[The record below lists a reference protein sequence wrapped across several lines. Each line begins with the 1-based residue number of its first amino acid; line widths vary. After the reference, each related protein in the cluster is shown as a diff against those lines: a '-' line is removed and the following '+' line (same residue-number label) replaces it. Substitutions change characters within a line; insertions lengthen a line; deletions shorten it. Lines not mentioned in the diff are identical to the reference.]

1 MGQKRKR
8 PILLQV
14 IVGMIVVAAV
24 LWPATVWLYIEN
36 VGFETIRT
44 AYEITSGRSLWF
56 WLGNFYL
63 LVQVILML
71 VSAVGLWRGKDWAR
85 RLWLY
90 GCCILYIVYN
100 MVGYLVSPRIGFP
113 LLDVIIRAAI
123 CYSLFCLHPKDYFQT
138 QENKT

>member
-8 PILLQV
+8 PILLQF
-14 IVGMIVVAAV
+14 IVLILIVAAV

-36 VGFETIRT
+36 VGFETISG
-44 AYEITSGRSLWF
+44 AYEITSGRLLWF

-71 VSAVGLWRGKDWAR
+71 VTAVGLWRGKDWAR
-85 RLWLY
+85 RLWLIS
-90 GCCILYIVYN
+90 CILYIVYTTVN
-100 MVGYLVSPRIGFP
+100 DSTASWP
-113 LLDVIIRAAI
+113 DVIIRAAI

>member
-44 AYEITSGRSLWF
+44 AYEITSGRLLWF
-56 WLGNFYL
+56 WLGNFLFACASHIDAGY
-63 LVQVILML
+63 
-71 VSAVGLWRGKDWAR
+71 
-85 RLWLY
+85 
-90 GCCILYIVYN
+90 CCWT
-100 MVGYLVSPRIGFP
+100 MER
-113 LLDVIIRAAI
+113 
-123 CYSLFCLHPKDYFQT
+123 
-138 QENKT
+138 

>member
-1 MGQKRKR
+1 MGLKRKR

-14 IVGMIVVAAV
+14 IVGLIVVAAV

-36 VGFETIRT
+36 VGFETISE
-44 AYEITSGRSLWF
+44 AYEITSGSLLWF
-56 WLGNFYL
+56 WLGNFHL

-90 GCCILYIVYN
+90 GCILYIVYN